1 MSEHEE
7 QTKGFKV
14 TDRRSFTPEGDLRV
28 PEDVR
33 DERDEPVT
41 TTASATV
48 ERAEGTEQPTSA
60 RPATTDER
68 FFDLL
73 SLLTTQASLQL
84 GEPHPVTGAS
94 HEDLRGAQVMI
105 SLIEVLHA
113 KTKGNLSLDE
123 ERALEDVLYQLRTQ
137 FMAKAKR
144 SKS

>member
-14 TDRRSFTPEGDLRV
+14 TDRRSFTSEGELRV
-28 PEDVR
+28 PDEDR
-33 DERDEPVT
+33 DESEEPLAT
-41 TTASATV
+41 SGASATL
-48 ERAEGTEQPTSA
+48 EREGIEPGSA
-60 RPATTDER
+60 PPASPDER

-73 SLLTTQASLQL
+73 SMLATQASLHL

-94 HEDLRGAQVMI
+94 HEDLRDAQLLI
-105 SLIEVLHA
+105 SLIEVLQA
-113 KTKGNLSLDE
+113 KTKGNLAPDE
-123 ERALEDVLYQLRTQ
+123 ERALEDVLYHLRTQ